1 MLKIDKK
8 FKIFAAVGLIAGF
21 TGFAFHS
28 NYMNH
33 IRSEARRAAIYT
45 ASNIQNR
52 DVDTIADRLL
62 LLEETVINNISQVQE
77 LITTEVGLSRLVTLD
92 DSWHQ
97 RFFRR
102 IQDITF
108 FAVGRY
114 SVDLSSINANNIT
127 YNHTSMRIVLL
138 VEQPSISSIE
148 ILNDRTVVEYT
159 DAGLFRFSSDI
170 ELTASEYS
178 GILEIVTDLLREEM
192 ESDYLMGQAKQ
203 NTQDAIQNLFA
214 VFLGE
219 SGFGEYTV
227 EIAWR

>member
-8 FKIFAAVGLIAGF
+8 FKIFAAVGLVAGF
-21 TGFAFHS
+21 IGFTFHS
-28 NYMNH
+28 NYINH
-33 IRSEARRAAIYT
+33 VRNEARQAAIYA

-52 DVDTIADRLL
+52 DVDSIADRLL
-62 LLEETVINNISQVQE
+62 LLEETVINSVSQVQE
-77 LITTEVGLSRLVTLD
+77 LITTEVELSRLVTLD

-102 IQDITF
+102 TQDVTF

-114 SVDLSSINANNIT
+114 SVDLSSINANSIT
-127 YNHTSMRIVLL
+127 YNHSSKRIVLL
-138 VEQPSISSIE
+138 MDRPLISSIE
-148 ILNDRTVVEYT
+148 ILNDRTVIEYT
-159 DAGLFRFSSDI
+159 DAGFFRFSSDI

-178 GILEIVTDLLREEM
+178 GILEIATDLLREEM

-203 NTQDAIQNLFA
+203 NTQYAIQNLFS
-214 VFLGE
+214 VFLAE